1 MTARLPRY
9 VVPALLIAI
18 ALSAAFIL
26 YDSDVSDATATAS
39 GTCGDDLAWQLEDG
53 ILTINGT
60 GAMTDYSLPSAPA
73 PWYQYRDA
81 IASVVFGDGVTTIGE
96 EAFCDCGALASV
108 EMPESLQSVGFFSF
122 ENCTSLGSVSVPGN
136 VASIG
141 AFAFWGCTSLSEI
154 DVASGNMDYSSTDGI
169 LFDKDK
175 KTLIT
180 YPAGRTG
187 SSYAV
192 PDTVTSIEGFAFYG
206 CAHLSSVTIQDSV
219 GSIGIGAFSDCTSL
233 SSVSMGDNVTSIGS
247 GAFMDCSSLASV
259 TIPDGVTFLD
269 DCMFQG
275 CSSLTSVTVPDNV
288 TAIGSLAFS
297 GCSSLTS
304 VTLGSSLKYIGNYAF
319 MDCPSLASVTIPD
332 SVTTLGQFVFSG
344 CTSFTSILI
353 PNGVE
358 SIGENAF
365 YGCTSLEAFYVSGA
379 NWCFS
384 SSEGVLFD
392 KERTILIAYPLARA
406 GDAYQIPN
414 GITTIGEYAFYGSA
428 LTSVTMPDSVTTIG
442 DGAFAASHLASLAMP
457 FGLTAIGNYAFMDCS
472 SLASISIPDSVTS
485 LGDRAFKDC
494 NNISS
499 LTIGSGVTSIGADA
513 FYGCS
518 SLTSV
523 TIPNGVT
530 SVGQYAF
537 YGCGSL
543 LSVTVGSAVTSIGTD
558 AFRDCDLIFEVVNLS
573 SLPIARGSPDYGGI
587 AYGAM
592 NVLSSEEESTVDT
605 LDNRFIYGRS
615 GTTPYLLSYVGGDDS
630 LVLPEEILGG
640 DYAVYKGAFGG
651 CGPFREIIVPDS
663 VISVAETAFEGF
675 AFYDTDGTTVLEPT
689 AENLRGSMF
698 VWTSGTEGYVK
709 QERQDPGSGNYL
721 LYAVLAG
728 AAAAAIAVGAV
739 IVIRRRA

>member
-1 MTARLPRY
+1 MTARVLRY

-18 ALSAAFIL
+18 ALSAASIL
-26 YDSDVSDATATAS
+26 YDSDASDATPTAS
-39 GTCGDDLAWQLEDG
+39 GTCGGDLAWQLEDG
-53 ILTINGT
+53 VLTITGT
-60 GAMTDYSLPSAPA
+60 GAMADYSLPSAPA

-81 IASVVFGDGVTTIGE
+81 IASVVLGDGVTTVGE
-96 EAFCDCGALASV
+96 EAFYDCGALSSAG
-108 EMPESLQSVGFFSF
+108 MPDSLQSIGFYAFQG
-122 ENCTSLGSVSVPGN
+122 CTSLGSVSVPEN

-141 AFAFWGCTSLSEI
+141 PFAFRGCTSLSEI
-154 DVASGNMDYSSTDGI
+154 DVASGNMHYSSSDGI
-169 LFDKDK
+169 LFDKNG
-175 KTLIT
+175 KTLMG
-180 YPAGRTG
+180 YPAGRMG
-187 SSYAV
+187 SSYIV
-192 PDTVTSIEGFAFYG
+192 PDTVTSIEESAFYG
-206 CAHLSSVTIQDSV
+206 CAHLASVTIPDSV
-219 GSIGIGAFSDCTSL
+219 ESIGIGAFSDCTSL

-269 DCMFQG
+269 DCMFEG
-275 CSSLTSVTVPDNV
+275 CSSLISVTVPDNV
-288 TAIGSLAFS
+288 TFIGSLAFS
-297 GCSSLTS
+297 GCFSLTS

-319 MDCPSLASVTIPD
+319 MDCSSLASISIPD
-332 SVTTLGQFVFSG
+332 SVTTLGQYVFSG

-365 YGCTSLEAFYVSGA
+365 HGCTSMEAFYVSGA

-392 KERTILIAYPLARA
+392 KEKMVLIAYPLARA

-442 DGAFAASHLASLAMP
+442 DGAFAASHLASLNIPA
-457 FGLTAIGNYAFMDCS
+457 GLTAIGNHAFLDCS
-472 SLASISIPDSVTS
+472 SLASIAIPDGVTS

-494 NNISS
+494 DNVSS
-499 LTIGSGVTSIGADA
+499 LTIGSGVTSVGAGA

-518 SLTSV
+518 SLASV

-530 SVGQYAF
+530 SVGSGAF
-537 YGCGSL
+537 SGCESL

-573 SLPIARGSPDYGGI
+573 SLPIAKGSPDYGGI
-587 AYGAM
+587 ACGAM
-592 NVLSSEEESTVDT
+592 NVLASEEESTVDT
-605 LDNRFIYGRS
+605 LDDRFVYGRS

-630 LVLPEEILGG
+630 LALPEGILGG
-640 DYAVYKGAFGG
+640 DYAIYKGAFGG

-663 VISVAETAFEGF
+663 VSFIMDTAFEGSV
-675 AFYDTDGTTVLEPT
+675 FYDTDGTAVLEPT
-689 AENLRGSMF
+689 AENLRGSTF

-709 QERQDPGSGNYL
+709 QEKQDPGSGNHL

-728 AAAAAIAVGAV
+728 AAVAVIAIGAV
-739 IVIRRRA
+739 IVMRRRA